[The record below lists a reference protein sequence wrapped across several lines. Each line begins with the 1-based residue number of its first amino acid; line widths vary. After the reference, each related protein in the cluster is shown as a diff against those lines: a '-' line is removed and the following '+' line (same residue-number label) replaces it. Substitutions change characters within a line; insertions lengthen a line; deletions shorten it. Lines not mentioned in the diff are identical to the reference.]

1 MASLQGG
8 GIIKPKPGLASG
20 ALAGAIAGGAAPQQ
34 DDELLMLQQMLAS
47 GGAPVG
53 TLDDFMASSQQMFQ
67 PQFDYLDKIT
77 AESKNNAKAS
87 SAELKALYGS
97 LAKDIYGQSAGI
109 GKNYD
114 TGIAGTE
121 GAYKNALG
129 QLNNSFDDAQNDTAS
144 ILQRLGIQEAAPT
157 AVGKQND
164 MQALLAG
171 IMQANGLASS
181 NALRQGKQSAL
192 TFNTQ
197 QGNAAKLMGGEAQTG
212 LQKQL
217 NGFLQQIMG
226 RRADISTQVN
236 QSAQQMMGQ
245 AQTAQQQAQQ
255 DAYRQFQDERD
266 FNYRMAKDKADLDFK
281 YQNMAGDTKAI
292 KLDPLGEVQRLARSL
307 YGNDQGAANAVKAV
321 TDALMELQRDDPL
334 GKPTLAALMNQIKTR
349 LANANGGG
357 DSRYEPGDMADLQ
370 RIAMQLMS

>member
-1 MASLQGG
+1 MAQLQGG

-20 ALAGAIAGGAAPQQ
+20 ALAGAIAGGSAPQQ

-121 GAYKNALG
+121 SAYKGALG

-217 NGFLQQIMG
+217 NSFLQQIMG
-226 RRADISTQVN
+226 KRADVSTQVN

-245 AQTAQQQAQQ
+245 AQTARQEAEKQ
-255 DAYRQFQDERD
+255 DYQ
-266 FNYRMAKDKADLDFK
+266 RM
-281 YQNMAGDTKAI
+281 M
-292 KLDPLGEVQRLARSL
+292 
-307 YGNDQGAANAVKAV
+307 
-321 TDALMELQRDDPL
+321 DA
-334 GKPTLAALMNQIKTR
+334 MNF
-349 LANANGGG
+349 
-357 DSRYEPGDMADLQ
+357 
-370 RIAMQLMS
+370 

>member
-8 GIIKPKPGLASG
+8 GGGGGSSLGIGAG
-20 ALAGAIAGGAAPQQ
+20 ALAGAAAGKSKQNE
-34 DDELLMLQQMLAS
+34 ELELLQQMLAS

-121 GAYKNALG
+121 SAYKGALG

-144 ILQRLGIQEAAPT
+144 ILQRLGIQEAAGN

-226 RRADISTQVN
+226 KRADVNTQVN
-236 QSAQQMMGQ
+236 QTAQQMMGQ
-245 AQTAQQQAQQ
+245 AQQ
-255 DAYRQFQDERD
+255 DAYRRFQDERD

-281 YQNMAGDTKAI
+281 YQNMAGDTKAV

-321 TDALMELQRDDPL
+321 TDALMEASNMYD
-334 GKPTLAALMNQIKTR
+334 KPTLAQLMVTLRER
-349 LANANGGG
+349 LMNANGRVG
-357 DSRYEPGDMADLQ
+357 DEANLQ
-370 RIAMQLMS
+370 RIAAQLLK